1 MISFVGTTCGLALTC
16 RSLQLVLSCAVLRGQ
31 NLEEGENMFSASVDR
46 SSKEKILSTTHF
58 HLRCCSPFPKP
69 RDFPVKTIPIAST
82 FKIHCILFIFKIM
95 CFWLCWVLVATHG
108 LSPVGVSGGHSLSR
122 CIRAASLVA
131 WAQVLGT
138 HRLSSCSCSTWA

>member
-31 NLEEGENMFSASVDR
+31 NLEEAEIFCFCGLLLQGKNSLYHPLPLAVLFPLPQTQRFS
-46 SSKEKILSTTHF
+46 
-58 HLRCCSPFPKP
+58 
-69 RDFPVKTIPIAST
+69 PVKTIPIAST

-95 CFWLCWVLVATHG
+95 CFWLCWVLVAAHG

-122 CIRAASLVA
+122 CIMAASLVA

-138 HRLSSCSCSTWA
+138 HRLSSCGTWA